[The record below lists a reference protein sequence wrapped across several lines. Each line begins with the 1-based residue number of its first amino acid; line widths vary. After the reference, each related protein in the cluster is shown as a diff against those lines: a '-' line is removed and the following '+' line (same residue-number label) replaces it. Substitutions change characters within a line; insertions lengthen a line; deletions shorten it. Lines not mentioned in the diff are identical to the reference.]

1 MSVTGFLTDLVKSI
15 YRDESNIIYIKM
27 VSGGTTEGSTPD
39 GQVTDFLKQVMTTDS
54 GGDTALNVVP
64 K

>member
-15 YRDESNIIYIKM
+15 YRDESGTIYVKL

-54 GGDTALNVVP
+54 GGDTALRIIS